1 MVRIVKFL
9 RLPVVEQRL
18 WMKAYLL
25 LISVRMG
32 LWILP
37 FQRLQSWLAHFS
49 ATPVRHKLDP
59 YYGNRMIRALK
70 VLSAYVPR
78 ATCLTQALAAQVWL
92 ERHGYATRMQIGV
105 AKDEAGRL
113 QAHAWLECGG
123 NIVIGDSGDL
133 SRYTLLPALGN
144 TQT

>member
-1 MVRIVKFL
+1 MVCIVKFL
-9 RLPVVEQRL
+9 QLPLVEQRL
-18 WMKAYLL
+18 WVKAYLL
-25 LISVRMG
+25 LIFVRIG
-32 LWILP
+32 LWLLP
-37 FQRLQSWLAHFS
+37 FQRLQTWLAHFS
-49 ATPVRHKLDP
+49 ATPAHHKPAPHL
-59 YYGNRMIRALK
+59 GNRMLRALK

-92 ERHGYATRMQIGV
+92 ERHGYSTRMQIGV
-105 AKDEAGRL
+105 VKDEAGRL

-133 SRYTLLPALGN
+133 SRYTLLPTLGN